1 LELNMQNIKLD
12 LNINEL
18 NSILNALGAMP
29 YVQVVALIDKLKV
42 QVTPQIQEKPDHN
55 DDDHVR

>member
-1 LELNMQNIKLD
+1 MQHIKLE

-42 QVTPQIQEKPDHN
+42 QVTPQIQEKSDHN